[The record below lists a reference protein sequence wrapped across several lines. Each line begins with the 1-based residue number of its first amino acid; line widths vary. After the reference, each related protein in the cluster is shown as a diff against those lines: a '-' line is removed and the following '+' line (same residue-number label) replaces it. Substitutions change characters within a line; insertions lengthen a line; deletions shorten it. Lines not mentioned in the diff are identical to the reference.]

1 MSAPSMVESKTMG
14 ELALIRLIITVFCST
29 KSSPNAS
36 LAMATL
42 SSARSG
48 AVTEPMKG
56 LSE

>member
-1 MSAPSMVESKTMG
+1 MVPSKTMG
-14 ELALIRLIITVFCST
+14 EFALIRLISTQFWST
-29 KSSPNAS
+29 KSLPKTIS
-36 LAMATL
+36 AMATE